1 MSIKRMHKA
10 YASTRMGQIHYTSI
24 GQGPALIML
33 CQSARS
39 SAMFTNLAT
48 ELANDFSCY
57 AIDYPGSGASDPL
70 PEDATFEDIALCM
83 VDFLDDKG
91 IDKTHVYG
99 IHTGNKI
106 GAALAAYSPK
116 RIHKAVLA
124 GQSHSL
130 VADNERRL
138 YTVGKAR
145 QKLLNATDER
155 ESTLLH
161 WVDIFNEINKFW
173 WDEHL
178 VRNLTDTHLR
188 NWAQQRVADEILSA
202 NSMPAL
208 YRANFAFD
216 LNAAFSRISVPT
228 LIIEI
233 QTPSEDHHIGR
244 QGPTLL
250 RLIPDSKLQT
260 IEEKDFH
267 GITLE
272 HRHQDVATILRQFL
286 NEQAI

>member
-1 MSIKRMHKA
+1 MSSKRMHKA
-10 YASTRMGQIHYTSI
+10 YASTHMGQIHYASI
-24 GQGPALIML
+24 GQGPPLIML
-33 CQSARS
+33 CQSSRS

-48 ELANDFSCY
+48 DLADDFSCF

-70 PEDATFEDIALCM
+70 PEDATLEDIALCM
-83 VDFLDDKG
+83 VDFLDDNG

-106 GAALAAYSPK
+106 GAALAAYSPQ

-138 YTVGKAR
+138 HTVGKTR
-145 QKLLNATDER
+145 RKLLSATDER
-155 ESTLLH
+155 ESTLVH
-161 WVDIFNEINKFW
+161 WADIFNEINKYW

-178 VRNLTDTHLR
+178 VRNLTNTHLR
-188 NWAQQRVADEILSA
+188 NWTQQRVADEILSA
-202 NSMPAL
+202 NSMPDL
-208 YRANFAFD
+208 YRANYAFD
-216 LNAAFSRISVPT
+216 LKTAFSRITVPT
-228 LIIEI
+228 LIVEI
-233 QTPSEDHHIGR
+233 QTPSEDHYIGR

-250 RLIPDSKLQT
+250 ELIPGSKLHT
-260 IEEKDFH
+260 IDEKDFF

-272 HRHQDVATILRQFL
+272 HRHQDVAVILRQFL
-286 NEQAI
+286 NE